1 MSRALCLAAVL
12 ALPVVASADIVL
24 YQSDF
29 ESGLIDPQW
38 GHTARLDHSA
48 GFSRFMGRYSEN
60 NETVLNNSV
69 SLRLELPDD
78 TSNPGSGGGGGG
90 GGTGTNPDQYY
101 LKFDLYAIDSWD
113 GNAAMNGPDLFEVF
127 INGTNL
133 FSHTFSNHTPGQTYP
148 LAPTVG
154 PVDLGFNSYDT
165 DTIYRGIVIPF
176 SVGSATELVIKW
188 RSDGLQ
194 GLSDESWGI
203 DNVSV
208 SQVPTPGSAALLA
221 LGGLVIAGR
230 RRR

>member
-38 GHTARLDHSA
+38 GHTARLDHSPA
-48 GFSRFMGRYSEN
+48 FTRFMGRYSEN
-60 NETVLNNSV
+60 TETVLNNSV
-69 SLRLELPDD
+69 SLRLQLPDD
-78 TSNPGSGGGGGG
+78 TGTSGGGA
-90 GGTGTNPDQYY
+90 GTNTDQYY

-113 GNAAMNGPDLFEVF
+113 GNASMNGPDLFEVF
-127 INGTNL
+127 INGANL

-148 LAPTVG
+148 FAPTVG
-154 PVDLGFNSYDT
+154 PVNLGFSSYDA
-165 DTIYRGIVIPF
+165 DTIYRDIVIPF
-176 SVGSATELVIKW
+176 SAGSATELIVKW
-188 RSDGLQ
+188 RSIGLQ
-194 GLSDESWGI
+194 GMTDESWGI

-208 SQVPTPGSAALLA
+208 SQVPTPGSAALLS
-221 LGGLVIAGR
+221 LGGLVFAAR